1 MYVIVGLYWQNKVA
15 ELIWNLLDTFFC
27 ISSEEGKVIFSAM
40 WYHIVT
46 MLLCAELCFL
56 QCA

>member
-15 ELIWNLLDTFFC
+15 EMIWNLLDTFFC

-46 MLLCAELCFL
+46 MLLCA
-56 QCA
+56 